1 MLSTETILNKDEGF
15 VHVAVDLAKKVF
27 QVAYKD
33 PSSGKFVNRQYKRT
47 DFKNFLSDS
56 SSFKKHIYV
65 ESCGACQYWCRL
77 AESNG
82 HKGTVIPAS
91 ATKTFIS
98 NNKSDCN
105 DAKAIWQLSFVP
117 DLKEI
122 RVRSESNQ
130 VMGMLLKCREKLICE
145 RTKISNWLRGQLY
158 ELGEIA
164 SLGGSEKILP
174 VSLSFIEKSKDSQ
187 KSWIDMYEL
196 IHTSIQKV
204 ITSIND
210 QLDALESFIDNF
222 VKENCLC
229 KKLLTIPYIGPINA
243 YALAYVMEDP
253 KYYKNGRE
261 FAARAGTT
269 PSFTGTGGEIKILGV
284 GHKGCSVLKRTIYQ
298 PALSMYRRN
307 KTDCENDL
315 ELKKNRTNSPWISQL
330 SERKPLKKVVCAIC
344 NKMARIAWA
353 IAADENCKGYEESK
367 TSLIYKIKTGAIEQ
381 IDHSDN
387 ELLN

>member
-1 MLSTETILNKDEGF
+1 MLSTTETILNKDEGF

-56 SSFKKHIYV
+56 SSFKKHIFV

-130 VMGMLLKCREKLICE
+130 VMGMR
-145 RTKISNWLRGQLY
+145 
-158 ELGEIA
+158 
-164 SLGGSEKILP
+164 
-174 VSLSFIEKSKDSQ
+174 
-187 KSWIDMYEL
+187 
-196 IHTSIQKV
+196 
-204 ITSIND
+204 
-210 QLDALESFIDNF
+210 NF
-222 VKENCLC
+222 
-229 KKLLTIPYIGPINA
+229 
-243 YALAYVMEDP
+243 
-253 KYYKNGRE
+253 
-261 FAARAGTT
+261 
-269 PSFTGTGGEIKILGV
+269 
-284 GHKGCSVLKRTIYQ
+284 
-298 PALSMYRRN
+298 
-307 KTDCENDL
+307 
-315 ELKKNRTNSPWISQL
+315 
-330 SERKPLKKVVCAIC
+330 
-344 NKMARIAWA
+344 
-353 IAADENCKGYEESK
+353 
-367 TSLIYKIKTGAIEQ
+367 
-381 IDHSDN
+381 
-387 ELLN
+387 ELLRPFKKSL

>member
-1 MLSTETILNKDEGF
+1 MKEQK
-15 VHVAVDLAKKVF
+15 
-27 QVAYKD
+27 
-33 PSSGKFVNRQYKRT
+33 
-47 DFKNFLSDS
+47 
-56 SSFKKHIYV
+56 
-65 ESCGACQYWCRL
+65 
-77 AESNG
+77 
-82 HKGTVIPAS
+82 S
-91 ATKTFIS
+91 ATS
-98 NNKSDCN
+98 
-105 DAKAIWQLSFVP
+105 
-117 DLKEI
+117 
-122 RVRSESNQ
+122 
-130 VMGMLLKCREKLICE
+130 
-145 RTKISNWLRGQLY
+145 LRGQLY

-269 PSFTGTGGEIKILGV
+269 PSFTG
-284 GHKGCSVLKRTIYQ
+284 
-298 PALSMYRRN
+298 A
-307 KTDCENDL
+307 
-315 ELKKNRTNSPWISQL
+315 
-330 SERKPLKKVVCAIC
+330 
-344 NKMARIAWA
+344 
-353 IAADENCKGYEESK
+353 
-367 TSLIYKIKTGAIEQ
+367 EQ
-381 IDHSDN
+381 RV
-387 ELLN
+387 